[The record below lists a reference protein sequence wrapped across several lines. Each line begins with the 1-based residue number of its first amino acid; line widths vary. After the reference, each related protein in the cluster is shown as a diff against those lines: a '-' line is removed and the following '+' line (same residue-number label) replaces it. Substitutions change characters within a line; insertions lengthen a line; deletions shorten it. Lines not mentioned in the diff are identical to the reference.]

1 MKRIMILFLTTILTF
16 SLAACGGKQS
26 TDDGAVE
33 SQSAEKLAEQ
43 METLM
48 LEEQSVFDE
57 NPELWAQVTDVLKN
71 EGTTMELA
79 EDYNYGDC
87 LLACIDFLKDRLAA
101 DELELLQKGGE
112 RIKAIEEDLATLN
125 EQYLQMEANVKTDD
139 TQTFPQFEGKDLEGN
154 SVDSSIISDHAFTV
168 LNFWFITCKPCVNEL
183 DELEALSKEVEQQGG
198 VLLGINSFTLDGDAQ
213 ALADAKEVLAAK
225 GVTYQNL
232 YFDSASD
239 AGKFTNISMAFPA
252 TYVLDRSGSVV
263 GAPIVGSID
272 SDEQKAKL
280 VELIDT
286 ALERDQG
293 NGESVRA
300 GE

>member
-168 LNFWFITCKPCVNEL
+168 LNFWFITCKP
-183 DELEALSKEVEQQGG
+183 
-198 VLLGINSFTLDGDAQ
+198 
-213 ALADAKEVLAAK
+213 
-225 GVTYQNL
+225 
-232 YFDSASD
+232 
-239 AGKFTNISMAFPA
+239 
-252 TYVLDRSGSVV
+252 
-263 GAPIVGSID
+263 
-272 SDEQKAKL
+272 
-280 VELIDT
+280 
-286 ALERDQG
+286 
-293 NGESVRA
+293 
-300 GE
+300 